1 MDFHLEV
8 GGLKSGDEVS
18 HGVGERTVL
27 FGANKVADLD
37 QRGVEWVEVDR
48 RFLNPF
54 EDADGR
60 NRQAH
65 PLNGEVGD
73 RDDAV

>member
-1 MDFHLEV
+1 MEV

-54 EDADGR
+54 EDLA
-60 NRQAH
+60 AEIVK
-65 PLNGEVGD
+65 PTP
-73 RDDAV
+73 